1 MAKPKGGR
9 GYKAPY
15 ETHQI
20 RVPDPIAEQV
30 HLLIEKYQEFIEEGG
45 NAVEPPEFLQNQNTD
60 NKVVDN
66 FKILVEQYYAQ
77 IEEYNKNIQEAL
89 SILEGALKLKANSGG
104 AIKREI
110 EKSIK
115 LLSL

>member
-20 RVPDPIAEQV
+20 RVPDPIATQV
-30 HLLIEKYQEFIEEGG
+30 HSLIEKYQEFIEKGG
-45 NAVEPPEFLQNQNTD
+45 NAVEPPEFLQSQNED
-60 NKVVDN
+60 NKDVDN
-66 FKILVEQYYAQ
+66 FKDLLNKAYGQ
-77 IEEYNKNIQEAL
+77 IEMCNTNIERAL
-89 SILEGALKLKANSGG
+89 IILKGALKLKANSGG

-110 EKSIK
+110 EKSIQI
-115 LLSL
+115 LQP